1 MSDAR
6 WSGIRELTPQERRDA
21 LAEKLGLD
29 EETREVLD
37 AGPALPIDRANSQIE
52 NVYSVIGV
60 PVGLGVNF
68 LVDGQPRFVPMA
80 TEEPSVVAAASNI
93 ARHTLKHGGFTT
105 SSTGPKM
112 IAQIQ
117 VIGVS
122 DPYAARARLEEA
134 KSGLIEEANSVDPI
148 LVKFG
153 GGCEDLKARIVE
165 TERGVQVVVHLIVD
179 VRDAMGANA
188 VNSMAEALKP
198 SIEKIAGGRVLM
210 RILSN
215 FATERVYTARAV
227 LSPEDLGGEEVVESI
242 LDAAALAEADAYR
255 AATHNKGIMN
265 GVSAVVLA
273 TGNDTRAVESGA
285 HSYAA
290 RFGSYKSL
298 SRFERDADGNLSVT
312 LEMPMPVGLVG
323 GATKSNPVAKANTKV
338 LGVETADELSRVIVS
353 VGLSQNIAAVR
364 ALADEGIQ
372 KGHMALHAR
381 TLASA
386 AGAEGEEVTRVAAV
400 LVETGSIR
408 AEEAEKALRQL
419 REEDS

>member
-1 MSDAR
+1 
-6 WSGIRELTPQERRDA
+6 
-21 LAEKLGLD
+21 
-29 EETREVLD
+29 
-37 AGPALPIDRANSQIE
+37 
-52 NVYSVIGV
+52 
-60 PVGLGVNF
+60 
-68 LVDGQPRFVPMA
+68 MA

-122 DPYAARARLEEA
+122 DPFAARARLEEA

-273 TGNDTRAVESGA
+273 TGNDTRAVESGS

-290 RFGSYKSL
+290 RSGIYKSL

-400 LVETGSIR
+400 LVETGNIR

>member
-1 MSDAR
+1 
-6 WSGIRELTPQERRDA
+6 
-21 LAEKLGLD
+21 
-29 EETREVLD
+29 
-37 AGPALPIDRANSQIE
+37 
-52 NVYSVIGV
+52 
-60 PVGLGVNF
+60 
-68 LVDGQPRFVPMA
+68 MA

-198 SIEKIAGGRVLM
+198 SIEEIAGGRVLM

-255 AATHNKGIMN
+255 AATH
-265 GVSAVVLA
+265 L
-273 TGNDTRAVESGA
+273 
-285 HSYAA
+285 
-290 RFGSYKSL
+290 SL
-298 SRFERDADGNLSVT
+298 
-312 LEMPMPVGLVG
+312 
-323 GATKSNPVAKANTKV
+323 
-338 LGVETADELSRVIVS
+338 IH
-353 VGLSQNIAAVR
+353 I
-364 ALADEGIQ
+364 
-372 KGHMALHAR
+372 
-381 TLASA
+381 
-386 AGAEGEEVTRVAAV
+386 
-400 LVETGSIR
+400 
-408 AEEAEKALRQL
+408 
-419 REEDS
+419 